1 MKINYKWI
9 LKWVIILVLD
19 FLVYIILGLVLMTYS
34 DFYDESKGEYWSL
47 DSMTMVQKGAF
58 ILYYIWLLLNFL
70 FILKIIWSVFRRIKE
85 NDSI

>member
-1 MKINYKWI
+1 MKINYKGI

-47 DSMTMVQKGAF
+47 DSMTTVQKGAF

-70 FILKIIWSVFRRIKE
+70 FILKIIWSVFKRIKE